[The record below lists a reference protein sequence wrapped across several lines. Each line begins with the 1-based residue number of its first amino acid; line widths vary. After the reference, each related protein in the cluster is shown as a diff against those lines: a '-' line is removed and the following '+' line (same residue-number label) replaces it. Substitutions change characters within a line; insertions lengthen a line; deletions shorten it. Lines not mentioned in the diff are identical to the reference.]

1 MSTVPR
7 LKNLEVHSVVLII
20 YAIFLINLFQIIGYH
35 LHNHLQSFATYELAS
50 YLPTEWSSD
59 SGEMFEALPS
69 LFLLLPAMSF
79 FMYCSVH
86 YSTLHLTSH
95 STLKCHTLSYF
106 CMDSSLLRIP
116 SLLIHQQ
123 ISAYSERPRSNKAFS
138 DTLSASVSCLSK
150 RLLLFFNSTY
160 LFICLSCCTMF

>member
-1 MSTVPR
+1 MKFR
-7 LKNLEVHSVVLII
+7 L
-20 YAIFLINLFQIIGYH
+20 
-35 LHNHLQSFATYELAS
+35 
-50 YLPTEWSSD
+50 
-59 SGEMFEALPS
+59 GEMFEALPN
-69 LFLLLPAMSF
+69 LFLLLPAISF

-86 YSTLHLTSH
+86 YSTQYLTSH

-138 DTLSASVSCLSK
+138 DTLCFCLLSLK
-150 RLLLFFNSTY
+150 RLLLFFNSNF
-160 LFICLSCCTMF
+160 LFIYSSPAALCFKVFCINLS